1 MFGVKCSPGFGD
13 GLPGP
18 LATGLRFPPPFSGV
32 PGATEGE
39 GGVVGDSSI
48 CCSPILFGARLG
60 TGGGGGGGII
70 ISVTR

>member
-18 LATGLRFPPPFSGV
+18 LAIGLRFAPPFSGV

-39 GGVVGDSSI
+39 GGVVGESGI
-48 CCSPILFGARLG
+48 CCSPILLGARLG
-60 TGGGGGGGII
+60 TGGGGGGGIM
-70 ISVTR
+70 ISVSK